1 MEISQN
7 YVALS
12 EYMNLKKYIQKC
24 AYVLYGWFLS
34 EKPEANIKKSIG
46 DGIFECE
53 PCHFKTKYS
62 QNYHIHF
69 KSLKHLAN
77 TENLDLSY
85 DSGDEFNGFDDQEP
99 KIKKIRK
106 SIGDGVFKCDL
117 CNFETKYSQNL
128 QAHFRSLKHLSN
140 TDLPKGQLISE

>member
-1 MEISQN
+1 MLT
-7 YVALS
+7 YV
-12 EYMNLKKYIQKC
+12 I
-24 AYVLYGWFLS
+24 YGWLHS

-46 DGIFECE
+46 DGIYECE

-77 TENLDLSY
+77 VANLDLSYDSNIENDTENLDLSY